1 MKQSEVIEE
10 LKSTIKRQI
19 EKVEE
24 FKSLGELALS
34 TNPSPESWNALQC
47 LEHLNRYAEFYV
59 HSIGNQLNN
68 KTRTSSYAG
77 ISTPLDVTATEDKKT
92 NDLEFIP
99 GYWGSK
105 FIKSMKP
112 DENGQIKKMNA
123 FKSKN
128 PSLQE
133 AKTDSLERF
142 LEYQEHWLSILDKAR
157 EFDLNKNK
165 CSLTIPIIKMNLGA
179 TMQFVIAHQE
189 RHINQAERA
198 LSAVEA

>member
-34 TNPSPESWNALQC
+34 TNPAKDSWNALQC
-47 LEHLNRYAEFYV
+47 LEHLNRYADFYV
-59 HSIGNQLNN
+59 KEIGTRLRHRGS
-68 KTRTSSYAG
+68 KTR
-77 ISTPLDVTATEDKKT
+77 IEDDVFNA
-92 NDLEFIP
+92 
-99 GYWGSK
+99 GYWGNK

-112 DENGQIKKMNA
+112 DENGQIKKMNT

-142 LEYQEHWLSILDKAR
+142 LEYQEQWLSILDKAK